1 MTGTVVAKMRAFLIR
16 ALAVV
21 AVVGTYAATSVGTQI
36 LGAIG
41 VTGVV
46 LTTTATPA
54 QAWHRGY
61 AHRRWRRRTWRRYAP
76 VRRRRW
82 RRRW

>member
-1 MTGTVVAKMRAFLIR
+1 MTGTIVTKMRAFLIR
-16 ALAVV
+16 GLAVV
-21 AVVGTYAATSVGTQI
+21 AVVGTYAASSVGTHI

-54 QAWHRGY
+54 HAWHRGWP
-61 AHRRWRRRTWRRYAP
+61 HRRWRRRRGRRWAP
-76 VRRRRW
+76 IRRRRG